1 MKDELLLN
9 NDDVNSFLHAVAF
22 MSDVA
27 LGETT
32 YVEYFTDEDL
42 KGFKIMC
49 KFLFPLVQ
57 RIHEERTRMH
67 DSNN

>member
-1 MKDELLLN
+1 MRDELLLG

-22 MSDVA
+22 MSDVS
-27 LGETT
+27 LGEITQ
-32 YVEYFTDEDL
+32 VDYFTDEDL
-42 KGFKIMC
+42 KGFKVMC

-57 RIHEERTRMH
+57 RIHEERTKIY

>member
-1 MKDELLLN
+1 MKEELILGNDE
-9 NDDVNSFLHAVAF
+9 VNSLLHAVAF

-32 YVEYFTDEDL
+32 QIDYFTDEDI
-42 KGFKIMC
+42 KGFTVTC

-57 RIHEERTRMH
+57 KIYEEVQNERLL
-67 DSNN
+67 